1 MQYRTLPRH
10 LVVRHHV
17 HNPQEHN
24 ILLQM
29 AHGRINIRTEP
40 CTVVGCGYHGTRL
53 DRHINCDH
61 PELSQEEADLL
72 MKSVKHSTG
81 LKLLRE
87 LREVDPPTQ
96 MITTL
101 DVDYA
106 ANVEHPD
113 CFPGEV
119 DLEVDEHRQLRLA
132 NVALVAQND
141 SLEKEVHT
149 LRRKMKQ
156 WKAASVKKDLRKSL
170 ESPPA
175 EIIPL
180 QQPETSASSGKRAS
194 VNTGK
199 RTPTPLVE
207 SSERQSRDAGDED
220 SRGERLRRPM
230 SAPPSVN
237 ILESSEASWRRD
249 TKPSTSGV
257 KCKKKRKHTSQ
268 EHGVVS
274 KTARDEGQG
283 RVGTRRIS
291 ATPRPTSR
299 SSPVATC
306 RYTPGLL
313 EAMKDTAVKWQTMMG
328 GRGTGRNRS
337 TGMRG
342 PWLKLMCRRWRKKSR
357 SSSWGVR

>member
-1 MQYRTLPRH
+1 MKTECPLCCMQYRTLPRH

-17 HNPQEHN
+17 HNPQERN

-72 MKSVKHSTG
+72 MKSVKHSSQ
-81 LKLLRE
+81 K
-87 LREVDPPTQ
+87 
-96 MITTL
+96 
-101 DVDYA
+101 
-106 ANVEHPD
+106 
-113 CFPGEV
+113 
-119 DLEVDEHRQLRLA
+119 RQLP
-132 NVALVAQND
+132 
-141 SLEKEVHT
+141 LEKEPQST
-149 LRRKMKQ
+149 Q
-156 WKAASVKKDLRKSL
+156 ADA
-170 ESPPA
+170 PP
-175 EIIPL
+175 PPWL
-180 QQPETSASSGKRAS
+180 NQAS
-194 VNTGK
+194 VNPET
-199 RTPTPLVE
+199 LVMKTLGVK
-207 SSERQSRDAGDED
+207 DYGD
-220 SRGERLRRPM
+220 RCQP
-230 SAPPSVN
+230 PPSVN
-237 ILESSEASWRRD
+237 ILESSEASRRRD
-249 TKPSTSGV
+249 TEPSTSGV

-313 EAMKDTAVKWQTMMG
+313 EAMKDTAVNATG
-328 GRGTGRNRS
+328 GQSG
-337 TGMRG
+337 
-342 PWLKLMCRRWRKKSR
+342 KQ
-357 SSSWGVR
+357 